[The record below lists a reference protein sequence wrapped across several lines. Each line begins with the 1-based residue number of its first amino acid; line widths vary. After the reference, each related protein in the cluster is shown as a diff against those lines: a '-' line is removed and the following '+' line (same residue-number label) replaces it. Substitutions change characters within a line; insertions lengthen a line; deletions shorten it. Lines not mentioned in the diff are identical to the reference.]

1 MAILTDPPERHLSVI
16 PLAEAYAGELSVPV
30 LNLHHPRTRL
40 YPHLKRGL
48 DICLALLGLLVLS
61 PILLLISI
69 GIALDTPGPILF
81 RQERIGQ
88 HGRPFGMYKFRTMRA
103 ERRVSNFGPPKGTP
117 DRRQRHKSAADPRI
131 TRVGR
136 ALRRTCLDELPQL
149 LNVLHGEMSLV
160 GPRPELPS
168 IVESYA
174 PWQHVRH
181 LVAPGIT
188 GWWQINRMPDRLM
201 HEATEL
207 DIYYVQHCSVLLDL
221 RILARTLGAVIDGTG
236 AY

>member
-1 MAILTDPPERHLSVI
+1 MAILTDPSECHLSSI
-16 PLAEAYAGELSVPV
+16 PLAEAYVGELSSR
-30 LNLHHPRTRL
+30 LLTFQRGTRL
-40 YPHLKRGL
+40 YPRLKRSL
-48 DICLALLGLLVLS
+48 DIALALLGLLALS
-61 PILLLISI
+61 PILLLIAL
-69 GIALDTPGPILF
+69 GIMVDSPGPILF
-81 RQERIGQ
+81 RQQRIGQ
-88 HGRPFGMYKFRTMRA
+88 LGRPFGMFKFRTMRA
-103 ERRVSNFGPPKGTP
+103 ERRVRNAGPPNGSP
-117 DRRQRHKSAADPRI
+117 DRRRRHKSAGDPRI

-136 ALRRTCLDELPQL
+136 LLRRTCLDELPQL
-149 LNVLHGEMSLV
+149 LNVLRGEMSLV

-168 IVESYA
+168 IVASYE

-188 GWWQINRMPDRLM
+188 GWWQINRVQDLLM